1 MSAHVHDDG
10 DGLRV
15 DHHFENADQQ
25 YQSAKLGMWIFLA
38 TEILFFGGL
47 FVAYSVY
54 RSNHP
59 EIFIYGH
66 HFLDKGLGALN
77 TVVLIFSSFTIA
89 WAVRAAQL
97 RQIKLLKLLLVATIA
112 CAFVFLGVKYVEYS
126 TKWKH
131 GLLWA
136 SKYDPHVEDH
146 GEAPHGG
153 EAEAHGAAEM
163 SAETAPS
170 EGNGGAA
177 AATTAAGSAGTEAG
191 AEIDSGTQ
199 ETPGTPETSPA
210 GEERSNIPVAAEGPG
225 GLAADDGTADHDEVG
240 DEPRKAQIFFSI
252 YFLMTGL
259 HGIHVIGGIVAML
272 WLLRCA
278 FRGDFDGGHFTRVDM
293 VALYWHVV
301 DLIWIYL
308 FLLLYLIH

>member
-1 MSAHVHDDG
+1 MAGHDHGAHHDPN
-10 DGLRV
+10 LA
-15 DHHFENADQQ
+15 HHFESADQQ
-25 YQSAKLGMWIFLA
+25 FQSAKLGMWIFLA

-97 RQIKLLKLLLVATIA
+97 KQIKLLKWLLVATIA

-126 TKWKH
+126 SKWQH

-136 SKYDPHVEDH
+136 SQYNPHVEDH

-153 EAEAHGAAEM
+153 EAAPHGAADM
-163 SAETAPS
+163 SAESAPP
-170 EGNGGAA
+170 GATENSSAQGAGESA
-177 AATTAAGSAGTEAG
+177 APDAEAG
-191 AEIDSGTQ
+191 AV
-199 ETPGTPETSPA
+199 A
-210 GEERSNIPVAAEGPG
+210 GATAAPTAADERSNIPPAAQGPTG
-225 GLAADDGTADHDEVG
+225 IAVEDRTAGHDEVSE
-240 DEPRKAQIFFSI
+240 EPRNVRIFFSI

-259 HGIHVIGGIVAML
+259 HGIHVIGGIAAML

-278 FRGDFDGGHFTRVDM
+278 FRGDFDGGHFTKVDM